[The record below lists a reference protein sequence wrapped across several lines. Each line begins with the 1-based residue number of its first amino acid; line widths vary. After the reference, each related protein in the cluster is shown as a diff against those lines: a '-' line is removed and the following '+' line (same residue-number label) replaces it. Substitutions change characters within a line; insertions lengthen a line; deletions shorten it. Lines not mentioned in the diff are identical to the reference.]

1 MIMFCHKCQDSS
13 KRAPIDE
20 SMYQSAISG
29 EEALSEAIEKT
40 EIVDVSQFFCFLFGL
55 LNFDRHFKVEYRTIQ
70 LWVFYQF
77 FSINFF

>member
-40 EIVDVSQFFCFLFGL
+40 EIVDVSQFLLFDLFGL

-70 LWVFYQF
+70 L
-77 FSINFF
+77 